1 MKKKAITISVLA
13 LLNGLGSTSHALS
26 PKSKDLISGETLST
40 IQNSQAKSGHEVQSM
55 TEEATLAFID
65 KDTLGMNPLL
75 TRCSSLVASIASLP
89 TYTIHEAS
97 STSTQSTISKT
108 TLSDI
113 EPTLMNVLSRKNG
126 ELRL

>member
-13 LLNGLGSTSHALS
+13 LLNGLSSTSHALS

-55 TEEATLAFID
+55 TEETTLAFID

-75 TRCSSLVASIASLP
+75 T
-89 TYTIHEAS
+89 
-97 STSTQSTISKT
+97 
-108 TLSDI
+108 
-113 EPTLMNVLSRKNG
+113 
-126 ELRL
+126 

>member
-13 LLNGLGSTSHALS
+13 LLNGLSSTSHALS
-26 PKSKDLISGETLST
+26 PKSKNLISGDTRPIMQKLLV
-40 IQNSQAKSGHEVQSM
+40 KPGYEVQSM
-55 TEEATLAFID
+55 TKAATLAFID

-75 TRCSSLVASIASLP
+75 TKCSSLVASIASLP
-89 TYTIHEAS
+89 AYTIHEAS
-97 STSTQSTISKT
+97 STSTQSVTSKT

-113 EPTLMNVLSRKNG
+113 EPELMGALSRKDG